1 MHQTS
6 LGSSASIRDPSF
18 ANGQL
23 FGTPQRQIGY
33 PAASGPGIVGTPPRI
48 HQPAHSHNHSHGL
61 VSSCDAHVPS
71 YLPEFTRVAPSRDP
85 STPEF
90 HIQAGLTALG
100 RADAATAETAFR
112 RAMAIDPR
120 GPAAAYFLANLLN
133 SRGRFAE
140 ATGVLRKACA
150 NNPGLEALREALA
163 DSLFFDLRYAEALE
177 EISKAIQVMPTST
190 SLHIKLAYALL
201 KSKQPEAAMAE
212 LSKMEESAESNAN
225 FLLTKA
231 ETYNALGNFAAA
243 AEAAAAA
250 SSRCGSIYADF
261 ELMRAKIG
269 RGHLENSEGLVPKY
283 RAMARFGALLFADP
297 GLATPGL
304 LVDSELPAR
313 TPAGLKA
320 AIQQLE
326 ANALKSAF
334 APMGAKHSSI
344 LIAFDQ
350 YVNYILFLHNTL
362 VGMNSKIIL
371 PDSFSYPSGLVKQTL
386 AEDHS
391 SYYASIALNTNVEFQ
406 PFIKALV
413 KHYRSEKMPL
423 PVERIFT
430 ILASSP
436 LKERKIEQII
446 EYAAKGKTTQ
456 GGFYEAAAERLFQ
469 HNPALASEVSSPF
482 KEMALID
489 FFIAA
494 HRMEKH
500 PGIFLDIYSTPLSPE
515 SQGLVPR
522 ASEPISPPAE
532 PSTEDAPFILPR
544 SSAQVDKAPT
554 DVFITPAPDGGPVLK
569 DSEPVE
575 GASSSPSGGSLSSN
589 ALPVSA
595 TQPLKLPS
603 TLNALNSSAVQ
614 PGRKFWVKVRN
625 VDKHRLSDRVFMEV
639 LSTPSHQQTFQPIGT
654 SPPITISIESL
665 FGPFFLTPQLL
676 SQASTENQEL
686 RLVLKSA
693 DSLKSLW
700 KGNISLNA
708 VLAVPQSLCFKS
720 FTLLGFKRYE
730 VTCYVE

>member
-1 MHQTS
+1 M
-6 LGSSASIRDPSF
+6 GNP
-18 ANGQL
+18 
-23 FGTPQRQIGY
+23 P
-33 PAASGPGIVGTPPRI
+33 ASGLQNSGLQSSGLQNSGLQNSGLERAGTLPHI
-48 HQPAHSHNHSHGL
+48 HQPAHTHNHSHGL

-71 YLPEFTRVAPSRDP
+71 YLPEFTRVPPSKDP

-90 HIQAGLTALG
+90 HINAGLAALG
-100 RADAATAETAFR
+100 RADAATAEAAFR
-112 RAMAIDPR
+112 KAMTIDPR

-133 SRGRFAE
+133 SRGKFAE
-140 ATGVLRKACA
+140 ATAVLKRACA
-150 NNPGLEALREALA
+150 ANPTLEALREALA
-163 DSLFFDLRYAEALE
+163 DSLFFDLRYTEALE
-177 EISKAIQVMPTST
+177 EISKALELMPTST
-190 SLHIKLAYALL
+190 SLQIKLAYAFL
-201 KSKQPEAAMAE
+201 KIKKPDAAMAE
-212 LSKMEESAESNAN
+212 LLKVEESAGSNAN

-231 ETYNALGNFAAA
+231 ETYNALGNFGAA

-304 LVDSELPAR
+304 LADSELPAR

-350 YVNYILFLHNTL
+350 YMNYLLFLHNTL
-362 VGMNSKIIL
+362 VGLNSKIIL

-386 AEDHS
+386 RENHS
-391 SYYASIALNTNVEFQ
+391 SYYSSIALNTNVDFQ

-423 PVERIFT
+423 PVEKIFT

-436 LKERKIEQII
+436 LKERKIEQIL
-446 EYAAKGKTTQ
+446 EYATRGKTTQ
-456 GGFYEAAAERLFQ
+456 GGFYEAAAQRLFQ
-469 HNPALASEVSSPF
+469 HNPELASEVSSPF
-482 KEMALID
+482 KVMALID

-500 PGIFLDIYSTPLSPE
+500 PGAFLDIYSTPLSPE
-515 SQGLVPR
+515 SLGLVPR
-522 ASEPISPPAE
+522 ASEPISPPSE
-532 PSTEDAPFILPR
+532 PSPEDAPFILPR
-544 SSAQVDKAPT
+544 SFAQVDKAPT
-554 DVFITPAPDGGPVLK
+554 DVFITPSLEGGPVMK
-569 DSEPVE
+569 DSDQAE
-575 GASSSPSGGSLSSN
+575 GASAMQSIKRSSTVNGVNSL
-589 ALPVSA
+589 
-595 TQPLKLPS
+595 
-603 TLNALNSSAVQ
+603 AVQ
-614 PGRKFWVKVRN
+614 PGRKLWVKVHN

-639 LSTPSHQQTFQPIGT
+639 LSAPSRQQTFQPIGT

-665 FGPFFLTPQLL
+665 FGPFFLSPQLI
-676 SQASTENQEL
+676 SQASTESQDL
-686 RLVLKSA
+686 RLVLKNA

-700 KGNISLNA
+700 KGSISLNA
-708 VLAVPQSLCFKS
+708 LLAAPQSLCFKS
-720 FTLLGFKRYE
+720 FTLLGFKCYE
-730 VTCYVE
+730 VTCSVE